1 MKRFRII
8 GAVLWMSLTFCGRF
22 VVAQQQVTATPE
34 QVESLKH
41 FLDHYIADGSTE
53 TKSEQQPYRYAFV
66 HLSGDGRLQAI
77 AYLTGHEWCGSG
89 GCTTLV
95 VMQKALSYVVVGDI
109 SISQLPIR
117 ILPTKTNGWRDL
129 GVEVWGG
136 GILNPYEAR
145 LPFNGRRYA
154 SNPTV
159 VPAQR
164 LHKEF
169 GEILIPKE
177 Q

>member
-1 MKRFRII
+1 MKRSRIS
-8 GAVLWMSLTFCGRF
+8 GAVLWMSLVFCGRL
-22 VVAQQQVTATPE
+22 VIAQQQVIATPE

-41 FLDHYIADGSTE
+41 FLDHYIADGSPE
-53 TKSEQQPYRYAFV
+53 TKSEPQPYRYAFV
-66 HLSGDGRLQAI
+66 HLSGDGRLEAV
-77 AYLTGHEWCGSG
+77 AYLTGNGWCGSG

-95 VMQKALSYVVVGDI
+95 VTQKALSYVIVGDI
-109 SISQLPIR
+109 AISRLPIR
-117 ILPTKTNGWRDL
+117 ILPTKTNGWHDL
-129 GVEVWGG
+129 GVEVFGG

-154 SNPTV
+154 GNPTV

-164 LHKEF
+164 LHREA

-177 Q
+177 P